1 LIVSAERWRVSSLGS
16 GNPVRG
22 AVHLGFWVVVVVGA
36 ALVEVVV
43 EESGDDVVVVVE
55 SANAAGVPTVPSA
68 RADTASAR
76 LKRLMNE
83 Q

>member
-1 LIVSAERWRVSSLGS
+1 
-16 GNPVRG
+16 
-22 AVHLGFWVVVVVGA
+22 VVVVGA

-43 EESGDDVVVVVE
+43 EVSGDDVVVVVE
-55 SANAAGVPTVPSA
+55 SANAAGLPTVTSA

-76 LKRLMNE
+76 LKRLMKE

>member
-1 LIVSAERWRVSSLGS
+1 
-16 GNPVRG
+16 
-22 AVHLGFWVVVVVGA
+22 VVVVGA

-43 EESGDDVVVVVE
+43 EVSGDDVVVVVE